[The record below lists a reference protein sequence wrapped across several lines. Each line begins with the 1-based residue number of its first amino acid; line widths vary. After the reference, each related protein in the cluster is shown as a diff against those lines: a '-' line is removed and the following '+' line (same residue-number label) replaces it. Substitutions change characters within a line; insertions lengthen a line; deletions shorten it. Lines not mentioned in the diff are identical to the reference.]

1 MVSNTL
7 STAFSKTCKA
17 RGQAQVRVTAHVRP
31 DLLLRLPYDTLL
43 LLSNSSKSLPRSAEP
58 AKPPPEPE
66 SAEAQR
72 ARARKALTTEP
83 SHVRAFK
90 RKQALQRQE
99 PAPPLPS
106 PPPAKRGLPS
116 RNPTRDQENAPAAP
130 NADVSK
136 RRADAGVVPAVPPP
150 SKRPRPGVVTSA
162 LAAAG
167 ERLGAE
173 GRLVVPPPSRA
184 PRSRARALV
193 KVEGESDGEERGG
206 VPGDPGPPLDKRKG
220 SKPFARRK
228 KKFIW
233 TGEDIK

>member
-1 MVSNTL
+1 MSMPFFILAVKL
-7 STAFSKTCKA
+7 K
-17 RGQAQVRVTAHVRP
+17 H
-31 DLLLRLPYDTLL
+31 
-43 LLSNSSKSLPRSAEP
+43 SLPRSAEP
-58 AKPPPEPE
+58 AKHPPEPE
-66 SAEAQR
+66 SAEAKR
-72 ARARKALTTEP
+72 ARARKVLATEP

-99 PAPPLPS
+99 PEPPLPA
-106 PPPAKRGLPS
+106 PPPAKRGLSP
-116 RNPTRDQENAPAAP
+116 RNPPHSTRDQEHVP

-136 RRADAGVVPAVPPP
+136 RRADVAKDDAVVPAVSPP
-150 SKRPRPGVVTSA
+150 SKRPRPDVVVTAA
-162 LAAAG
+162 LAAG

-193 KVEGESDGEERGG
+193 KIEGESDGEERGG
-206 VPGDPGPPLDKRKG
+206 IPGDLGPPLDKRKG

-233 TGEDIK
+233 AGEDIK